1 MDDWDLLEQ
10 FRLARSEQAFGELV
24 RRHAGF
30 VLATCRRRLRDP
42 HLAED
47 AAQAVFLVLARR
59 PPARR
64 GSSALAGWLYK
75 SAVYACNNA
84 MRAKKTRDEYER
96 LAAAERA
103 ATVDSRTDAAVD
115 PAETEPLLDEA
126 LAELSSKER
135 DAVLLRYYQDLSVQQ
150 VGQSLGI
157 SQNTATKRITR
168 AIERM
173 REFLAGNGLA
183 ISAPALTEAVTQA
196 TRAPLPPPE
205 FIAQAISVATGHSV
219 ASVVVQHLAEG
230 VNQMI
235 RIAQAKLVAAV
246 VAVVVTAGGGTVAVN
261 QLMAQSSSPNPPPVA
276 RSSEPAIKPAE
287 APAPENRAGAA
298 TPKAALH
305 ALAAAGRAADVEGMK
320 MLVDIDNPS
329 EEQLLLAACE
339 YAGTR
344 KAFLETVN
352 AKFGE
357 PAMERLGGMMQLNM
371 FDVFLRDLGTK
382 TDTLTERIRGNEAF
396 VSMEGEIGEVW
407 LVRDD
412 GGWKLW
418 ATRTTKDW
426 PQEKYTE
433 VLTGVQQGS
442 ATLGRLANEIND
454 GKFATFADLAKTVR
468 GIMSAR

>member
-30 VLATCRRRLRDP
+30 VLATCRRRLRDA
-42 HLAED
+42 HAAED

-59 PPARR
+59 PPTRT
-64 GSSALAGWLYK
+64 GSSALAGWLYRT
-75 SAVYACNNA
+75 AVYACNNA
-84 MRAKKTRDEYER
+84 MRAKTSRDEYER
-96 LAAAERA
+96 QAAAERA
-103 ATVDSRTDAAVD
+103 ATVDPRRDVAID
-115 PAETEPLLDEA
+115 RAETERLLDGA

-135 DAVLLRYYQDLSVQQ
+135 DAVLLRYYQDQSVQQ

-157 SQNTATKRITR
+157 AQNTATKRIGR

-173 REFLAGNGLA
+173 REFLADKGLA
-183 ISAPALTEAVTQA
+183 ISAPALIEAFTHA

-205 FIAQAISVATGHSV
+205 FIAQAISIATGQSV
-219 ASVVVQHLAEG
+219 ASVVIRHLAEG

-246 VAVVVTAGGGTVAVN
+246 IAVVITAGGGVVAVS
-261 QLMAQSSSPNPPPVA
+261 QLMAQSSAPRPTAVETPN
-276 RSSEPAIKPAE
+276 EPK
-287 APAPENRAGAA
+287 NRAGAA

-320 MLVDIDNPS
+320 MLVDVKNPS

-339 YAGTR
+339 YAGAR

-357 PAMERLGGMMQLNM
+357 PAMTRLGGMMQLNM
-371 FDVFLRDLGTK
+371 FDVFLKDLETK
-382 TDTLTERIRGNEAF
+382 TDTVTEKIRGSEALL
-396 VSMEGEIGEVW
+396 SMEGETGNVW

-412 GGWKLW
+412 GGWRLS
-418 ATRTTKDW
+418 ATNMTKDW
-426 PQEKYTE
+426 PQEKYND

-442 ATLGRLANEIND
+442 ATLGDLTNQIND
-454 GKFATFADLAKTVR
+454 GKFATFADLARTVR
-468 GIMSAR
+468 GMMQRGR